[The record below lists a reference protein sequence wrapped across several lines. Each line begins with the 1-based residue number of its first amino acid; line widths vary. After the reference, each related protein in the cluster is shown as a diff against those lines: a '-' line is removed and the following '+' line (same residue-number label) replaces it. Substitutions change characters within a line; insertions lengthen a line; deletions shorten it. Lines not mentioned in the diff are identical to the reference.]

1 MADDG
6 IITYE
11 KIYDLLRLEKY
22 KKEIQKLDQDFYG
35 TFIRYLE
42 EKTLILQSQENK
54 DSVFASQSIIK
65 TKRQLENIKTI
76 IRELYEKR
84 ESKIIQFA
92 LFNSR
97 SGGKLQEYD
106 SLLGEELMLYNDLVL
121 LLNNYRESILNNI
134 LQGKLPLI
142 KEQSKSED
150 KKLKNVRFIHPVPK
164 FVGDDMNVYGPFEH
178 GDVSALPEKVSEVL
192 IKNKR
197 AEKI

>member
-150 KKLKNVRFIHPVPK
+150 KKLKNVRFIH
-164 FVGDDMNVYGPFEH
+164 
-178 GDVSALPEKVSEVL
+178 
-192 IKNKR
+192 
-197 AEKI
+197 